1 MQGKSTEESITR
13 EYVIKNAKLDRSNQ
27 LEMEKEEP
35 KAHTPSKDI
44 NFAMCTDDFKLTCL
58 SGDDARNQPDEAII
72 EGYLNIGLKIYLVMT
87 YFIDI
92 FVETKEKIEIIYF
105 TEYVGEGH
113 CSSKGTSR
121 NPTPNKGIRKEEID
135 FPLGADADNMNRT
148 RLPSNESQE
157 EDDYKNTNNADD
169 VSSGMGKPPS
179 TAFSAVS
186 NVSTGQLIPT
196 SGM

>member
-72 EGYLNIGLKIYLVMT
+72 EGYLNIGLKIYLVNISLT
-87 YFIDI
+87 FLFKRKKKLRSFILQ
-92 FVETKEKIEIIYF
+92 
-105 TEYVGEGH
+105 
-113 CSSKGTSR
+113 S
-121 NPTPNKGIRKEEID
+121 
-135 FPLGADADNMNRT
+135 M
-148 RLPSNESQE
+148 
-157 EDDYKNTNNADD
+157 
-169 VSSGMGKPPS
+169 
-179 TAFSAVS
+179 
-186 NVSTGQLIPT
+186 
-196 SGM
+196 

>member
-87 YFIDI
+87 AISLTFLLKRKKKLRSFILQ
-92 FVETKEKIEIIYF
+92 
-105 TEYVGEGH
+105 
-113 CSSKGTSR
+113 S
-121 NPTPNKGIRKEEID
+121 
-135 FPLGADADNMNRT
+135 M
-148 RLPSNESQE
+148 
-157 EDDYKNTNNADD
+157 
-169 VSSGMGKPPS
+169 
-179 TAFSAVS
+179 
-186 NVSTGQLIPT
+186 
-196 SGM
+196 

>member
-72 EGYLNIGLKIYLVMT
+72 EGYLNIGLKIYLVMNISLT
-87 YFIDI
+87 FLLKRMKKLRSFILQ
-92 FVETKEKIEIIYF
+92 
-105 TEYVGEGH
+105 
-113 CSSKGTSR
+113 S
-121 NPTPNKGIRKEEID
+121 
-135 FPLGADADNMNRT
+135 M
-148 RLPSNESQE
+148 
-157 EDDYKNTNNADD
+157 
-169 VSSGMGKPPS
+169 
-179 TAFSAVS
+179 
-186 NVSTGQLIPT
+186 
-196 SGM
+196 

>member
-72 EGYLNIGLKIYLVMT
+72 EGYLNIGLKIYLVMNISLT
-87 YFIDI
+87 FLLKRKKKLRSFILQ
-92 FVETKEKIEIIYF
+92 
-105 TEYVGEGH
+105 
-113 CSSKGTSR
+113 S
-121 NPTPNKGIRKEEID
+121 
-135 FPLGADADNMNRT
+135 M
-148 RLPSNESQE
+148 
-157 EDDYKNTNNADD
+157 
-169 VSSGMGKPPS
+169 
-179 TAFSAVS
+179 
-186 NVSTGQLIPT
+186 
-196 SGM
+196 

>member
-87 YFIDI
+87 AFYISLTFLFKRKKKLRSFILQ
-92 FVETKEKIEIIYF
+92 
-105 TEYVGEGH
+105 
-113 CSSKGTSR
+113 S
-121 NPTPNKGIRKEEID
+121 
-135 FPLGADADNMNRT
+135 M
-148 RLPSNESQE
+148 
-157 EDDYKNTNNADD
+157 
-169 VSSGMGKPPS
+169 
-179 TAFSAVS
+179 
-186 NVSTGQLIPT
+186 
-196 SGM
+196 

>member
-58 SGDDARNQPDEAII
+58 SGDDARNQPDEAIM

-87 YFIDI
+87 NHISLTFLLKRMKKLRSFILQ
-92 FVETKEKIEIIYF
+92 
-105 TEYVGEGH
+105 
-113 CSSKGTSR
+113 S
-121 NPTPNKGIRKEEID
+121 
-135 FPLGADADNMNRT
+135 M
-148 RLPSNESQE
+148 
-157 EDDYKNTNNADD
+157 
-169 VSSGMGKPPS
+169 
-179 TAFSAVS
+179 
-186 NVSTGQLIPT
+186 
-196 SGM
+196 